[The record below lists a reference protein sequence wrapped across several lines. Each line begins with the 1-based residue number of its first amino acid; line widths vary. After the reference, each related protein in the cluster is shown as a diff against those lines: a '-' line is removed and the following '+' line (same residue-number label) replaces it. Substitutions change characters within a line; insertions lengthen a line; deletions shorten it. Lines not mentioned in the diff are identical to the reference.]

1 MKTKEAIEL
10 LERFNEYASL
20 KVESG
25 AEEIVIPL
33 PVIEA
38 IGIVL
43 HELKKDLTLSEH
55 HVSE

>member
-1 MKTKEAIEL
+1 MKTKDAISL
-10 LERFNEYASL
+10 IERFNEYARL

-33 PVIEA
+33 SVIKA

-43 HELKKDLTLSEH
+43 HEIEKLTLSEYH
-55 HVSE
+55 ESK